1 MLRVGLTGGIGSGK
15 TTVAAMFRELGCPVV
30 EADPLAHA
38 LSEPGRPA
46 YREIVREFGPEILR
60 PDGRIDRPKLAGI
73 VFADPARLARLNQIL
88 HPRIVEE
95 AERRA
100 AEIATS
106 QSPPFIVVEAPLL
119 IEAGYH
125 RRFDRLIVVWCRP
138 EQQRERMLARGMAP
152 EEIDRRLA
160 AQMPLEEK
168 RRVADE
174 VIDASGTLA
183 DTRRQVELLVE
194 KLERVVRE
202 KSKEV
207 CPPKPAEGGR
217 ASHE

>member
-15 TTVAAMFRELGCPVV
+15 SSVAAMLRELGCPVL

-38 LSEPGRPA
+38 LSEPGQPA
-46 YREIVREFGPEILR
+46 YGEIVREFGSEILS

-73 VFADPARLARLNQIL
+73 VFSDPPRLARLNQIL

-95 AERRA
+95 TERRA
-100 AEIATS
+100 AEIAGTRS
-106 QSPPFIVVEAPLL
+106 APLVIVEAPLL

-125 RRFDRLIVVWCRP
+125 RLFDLLVVVWCHP
-138 EQQRERMLARGMAP
+138 EQQRERLLLRGMDPA
-152 EEIDRRLA
+152 EIDRRLA
-160 AQMPLEEK
+160 AQIPLEEK
-168 RRVADE
+168 RRLADE

-183 DTRRQVELLVE
+183 ETRRQVERLAE
-194 KLERVVRE
+194 KLERMAKE
-202 KSKEV
+202 KSKE
-207 CPPKPAEGGR
+207 